1 MPALALDTLALLRR
15 RTAADGP
22 FPSGCRVRFTTVPY
36 TKGSERQWLPPG
48 SVVPVGP
55 YVPPPPGARRGPGAE
70 LGQRVR
76 VVGRHAGHLVAI
88 EVEMV
93 CNGYSLYCA
102 KACGCPIEDCF
113 HLPAKR
119 FRLLRAPPHLGRGQ
133 GRAVCPCG
141 REFEDQEALVAHRVA
156 VASARCCAAA
166 RPRKIRR
173 LTTRSHRIGLCAA
186 REVWRSYARAPNTFI
201 RIDSRCRAHGEAV
214 LYASS
219 YVPTGV
225 KTARALADKQER
237 WRRARNWE
245 RRRAALLATARAAAA
260 LTPLPTPQPLCR
272 GMVRLYRGMAREV
285 LRQVFAYL

>member
-1 MPALALDTLALLRR
+1 MGVEDLVAALRR
-15 RTAADGP
+15 
-22 FPSGCRVRFTTVPY
+22 
-36 TKGSERQWLPPG
+36 KQ
-48 SVVPVGP
+48 
-55 YVPPPPGARRGPGAE
+55 
-70 LGQRVR
+70 LG
-76 VVGRHAGHLVAI
+76 GR
-88 EVEMV
+88 
-93 CNGYSLYCA
+93 
-102 KACGCPIEDCF
+102 
-113 HLPAKR
+113 
-119 FRLLRAPPHLGRGQ
+119 
-133 GRAVCPCG
+133 
-141 REFEDQEALVAHRVA
+141 EALVAHRVA

-186 REVWRSYARAPNTFI
+186 REVWRSYARAPNTFV
-201 RIDSRCRAHGEAV
+201 RIDTRCRAHGEAV
-214 LYASS
+214 LHASS

-225 KTARALADKQER
+225 KTARALADRQER